1 MFIIIIIT
9 FFISL
14 FFLYR
19 KKDGDYVKALISIF
33 IFIIEMFL
41 SAIIPDNCANI
52 SYVNKITSTYENTQP
67 NDNLTTTEHIH
78 SGDITEK
85 ENIIEANCTEYGS
98 YDNVVYCACGEEL
111 NRETITV
118 NPLGHNYISETK
130 PPTCTQSG
138 YTIYT
143 CSRCNDTYTNNQID
157 AFGHDYVN
165 GVCSRCDYVDP
176 YYIETFDG
184 TKIMEVLS
192 NSLVSDSGKFE
203 SYLGN
208 ESISVFAENRYNC
221 FSFETAVSYNLWNNN
236 IQNAIFNISDLNE
249 ITNLNFK
256 IGGETGSSGS
266 MTVEIFLDKTFDE
279 NADYTYEIEAS
290 AIPIDVSINIDGI
303 TSLGIQ
309 VTNKSNNI
317 NTIVF
322 FDFSDGSN

>member
-1 MFIIIIIT
+1 
-9 FFISL
+9 
-14 FFLYR
+14 
-19 KKDGDYVKALISIF
+19 
-33 IFIIEMFL
+33 
-41 SAIIPDNCANI
+41 
-52 SYVNKITSTYENTQP
+52 
-67 NDNLTTTEHIH
+67 
-78 SGDITEK
+78 
-85 ENIIEANCTEYGS
+85 
-98 YDNVVYCACGEEL
+98 
-111 NRETITV
+111 
-118 NPLGHNYISETK
+118 
-130 PPTCTQSG
+130 
-138 YTIYT
+138 
-143 CSRCNDTYTNNQID
+143 
-157 AFGHDYVN
+157 
-165 GVCSRCDYVDP
+165 
-176 YYIETFDG
+176 
-184 TKIMEVLS
+184 MEVLS

-203 SYLGN
+203 SYLGD

-290 AIPIDVSINIDGI
+290 AIPINVSINIDGK

-322 FDFSDGSN
+322 FDFSDGSNY